1 MNKEYM
7 NVFYN
12 MLAFSILAKAKRLG
26 FKDVVQPSLIFL
38 FLTNTSIIVHPEKI
52 QGEVKKEKVSDAR

>member
-1 MNKEYM
+1 MNKAYM

-12 MLAFSILAKAKRLG
+12 ILPISILPKAKRLG
-26 FKDVVQPSLIFL
+26 SEDVVQPSLIFL